1 MLTPDVWV
9 PLVVGMSFTT
19 LALLKLYGLA
29 HGIVGGARVS
39 FKRRL
44 CGT

>member
-9 PLVVGMSFTT
+9 PLLIGISFTVVGG
-19 LALLKLYGLA
+19 LKLYGLA
-29 HGIVGGARVS
+29 RGIVGGARVS
-39 FKRRL
+39 FQRRL

>member
-1 MLTPDVWV
+1 MLTSDVWV
-9 PLVVGMSFTT
+9 PLLVGVSFTT
-19 LALLKLYGLA
+19 LALLKLYGLVY
-29 HGIVGGARVS
+29 GIVGGARAS